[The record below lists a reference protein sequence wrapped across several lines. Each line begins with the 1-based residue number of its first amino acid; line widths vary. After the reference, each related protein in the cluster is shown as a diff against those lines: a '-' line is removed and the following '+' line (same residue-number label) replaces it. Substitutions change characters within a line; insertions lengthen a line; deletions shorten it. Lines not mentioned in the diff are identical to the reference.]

1 MTVCVHKIPFACT
14 IWLYCCCDQKLFLIH
29 CVIRIQYIPDIVICW
44 SVVAHNHLKQNLFLK
59 MFYVHELAKLFDMNS
74 VESCFNSYFSNST
87 IVSFLS
93 KFSDFQYFS
102 LFLKTNVN
110 VIYLGWIT
118 RIPNTRS
125 LKFPVGSISYQSH
138 ETSWLKI
145 SIKSFE
151 LTSFNKRNGCHG
163 EKAENKSNES
173 KMAFSCSS
181 KEFTCP
187 RPKCVHRIHNL
198 LPLEEVG
205 IPTNLWHGFRC
216 ASISTIYPAWQ
227 GSG

>member
-1 MTVCVHKIPFACT
+1 
-14 IWLYCCCDQKLFLIH
+14 
-29 CVIRIQYIPDIVICW
+29 
-44 SVVAHNHLKQNLFLK
+44 

-74 VESCFNSYFSNST
+74 VESCFNSYFSYST
-87 IVSFLS
+87 IVSLLS

-102 LFLKTNVN
+102 LFLKTNVH

-118 RIPNTRS
+118 RVPNTRS

-151 LTSFNKRNGCHG
+151 LTSFNKRNGCQG

-187 RPKCVHRIHNL
+187 RPKCVHRSHNL

-205 IPTNLWHGFRC
+205 ILTNLK
-216 ASISTIYPAWQ
+216 ISFWFSQFLFNITAITYVRLFQWFISSPPNMYSPSW
-227 GSG
+227 S